1 MSVNPNFAYLCQGKT
16 RKSASDVAA
25 HRLGQV
31 EAYLTVREVLSEV
44 STASDGV
51 LSRERSGFCRFGF
64 ATLGLSYETKN
75 VEIRDQSL
83 AAFSWCGNKS

>member
-1 MSVNPNFAYLCQGKT
+1 MNIHPNVAYPGRGKT

-31 EAYLTVREVLSEV
+31 EAYLTVRRVLSEA

-51 LSRERSGFCRFGF
+51 LSRERSDFYRFGHV
-64 ATLGLSYETKN
+64 TLGFILRVAASPRRRVGLTLALS
-75 VEIRDQSL
+75 V
-83 AAFSWCGNKS
+83 